1 MAAPSK
7 LAPSGKVTT
16 YTGPK
21 TFQHR
26 LVGGLVLFY
35 FISYALRGHIAP
47 GSAVYEALQKFWP
60 GGATHYLWLQ
70 EKIFVPVV
78 AIHGVETAIMAY
90 RLSGAGVSAFSGLW
104 FKWIASCW
112 IEGVGSHQRLSALIK
127 GE

>member
-7 LAPSGKVTT
+7 VAPTGKVTT
-16 YTGPK
+16 YTTPK
-21 TFQHR
+21 TFSHR

-35 FISYALRGHIAP
+35 FISYASKGLIVP
-47 GSAVYEALQKFWP
+47 GSAPYEALQKFWP

-70 EKIFVPVV
+70 EKLFVPLLV
-78 AIHGVETAIMAY
+78 IHGVETAVMVY
-90 RLSGAGVSAFSGLW
+90 RLAGAGVGAGSGLW
-104 FKWIASCW
+104 WKWMASCW